1 MALKILFLSV
11 VMVASISHGYE
22 NTYVE
27 CGSDNFFKISTPEEK
42 SLFSKGDGKYA
53 SPRLTFIDITDT
65 FSGQERRL
73 DGAVFDDVAGTI
85 THYNSSR
92 SGWTPYFPDPVTYS
106 GITLKEPELD
116 YKALEACKAKYG
128 IRDRGERENS
138 LATSSGSKKGKY
150 TGRFSDGRC
159 DEYRKIGWKWGLY
172 IDRVKG
178 EAWHTVRKDACTSG
192 CGKEV
197 SISAPH
203 RHVKAQL
210 VGVCE
215 ATSEKKIKDRLVEI
229 EVYRKSRQPK
239 KAKTKF

>member
-1 MALKILFLSV
+1 MVLNRLVLSLL
-11 VMVASISHGYE
+11 MVASVSHGYE

-27 CGSDNFFKISTPEEK
+27 CGADNFFKISKPEKK
-42 SLFSKGDGKYA
+42 SLFSKGDGEYA
-53 SPRLTFIDITDT
+53 LPRLSFIDVTDT
-65 FSGQERRL
+65 SLGQERRL
-73 DGAVFDDVAGTI
+73 DGAVFDDVKGTI
-85 THYNSSR
+85 THYISDR
-92 SGWTPYFPDPVTYS
+92 SGWTPYFPDPVEY
-106 GITLKEPELD
+106 GGLALKEPELD

-128 IRDRGERENS
+128 IRDRGERESS
-138 LATSSGSKKGKY
+138 LASSSGYKKGNY
-150 TGRFSDGRC
+150 TGSFSNSRC
-159 DEYRKIGWKWGLY
+159 DKYRKIGWKWGLY

-178 EAWHTVRKDACTSG
+178 EAWHTVRKDACISG

-197 SISAPH
+197 SISAPQ

-215 ATSEKKIKDRLVEI
+215 TTNERNIKDRLVEI